1 MRSLFLRLPNIGIDI
16 LCVCAQNFR
25 PTVGTCPCTENPVTK
40 NKAQH
45 YTVCSERNARHYDL
59 KGRLK

>member
-1 MRSLFLRLPNIGIDI
+1 MPSLSMRLPNIGIDI
-16 LCVCAQNFR
+16 LCGSAQNFD

-40 NKAQH
+40 NKALH
-45 YTVCSERNARHYDL
+45 YTVYSERNARHYDL